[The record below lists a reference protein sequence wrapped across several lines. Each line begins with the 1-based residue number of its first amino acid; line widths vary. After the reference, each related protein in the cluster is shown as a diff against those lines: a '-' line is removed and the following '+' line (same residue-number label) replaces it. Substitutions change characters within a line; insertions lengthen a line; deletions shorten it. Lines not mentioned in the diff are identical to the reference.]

1 LTTQIRVNDAVT
13 LLCYDQAS
21 HLRVNTLT
29 TLRLVQISRSLA
41 SYSRHTN
48 PVCSCGAFVNVQSY
62 RGRRKQVYQIPKLE
76 LLADA
81 ETFYNLHSLCLDEND
96 RVRSSKAPVRVH
108 ACVCEFCCHMICT
121 EVRVERDEK
130 KAFSSFL
137 FWEATP

>member
-1 LTTQIRVNDAVT
+1 
-13 LLCYDQAS
+13 
-21 HLRVNTLT
+21 
-29 TLRLVQISRSLA
+29 
-41 SYSRHTN
+41 
-48 PVCSCGAFVNVQSY
+48 
-62 RGRRKQVYQIPKLE
+62 

-130 KAFSSFL
+130 KALLLLSFL
-137 FWEATP
+137 GSNTLKQF